1 MSANEE
7 SKDIPWSEQIVTIN
21 CKECKASIEVN
32 RFQAENGYRCP
43 VCGHWVNPKIW
54 NPES

>member
-1 MSANEE
+1 MTANTENKE
-7 SKDIPWSEQIVTIN
+7 IPWKEQIVTIN
-21 CKECKASIEVN
+21 CKECGASIEVN